1 MLRHLFLSIKSNL
14 AYRDTFIHL
23 AAALLLSLLMAGV
36 YNFHFQISID
46 HSLRWLFNDS
56 FARDPSTLASFIFPH
71 GPLAFLQYPL
81 PMANNYRIALLV
93 QSAVQLA
100 GIFFLLQHGRQQGV
114 KLLVLLLSAI
124 LALSF
129 QGAWYMAVIFPLLLS
144 THRYFYIYA
153 LFSALLVALGF
164 YIRAYLGVSL
174 CAVYGGIIVFQAVKH
189 RKIWLLTLFYPLVF
203 FILIWWI
210 LFSHITDVLTYVQ
223 GYGALLLGNSV
234 AAALYPH
241 NNTLLWLGAGL
252 CGLYVFYQNIKHGR
266 SVLAVGL
273 ALLLLI
279 TIKYAFARQD
289 LGHLQVLYENYGLS
303 LALMLPLLQK
313 QLGRTVLFSMLG
325 LLLFLASAKYANGIN
340 RFRHHTANPIQFL
353 QYLKSPAR
361 AFQDYQAQW
370 VDPLQTLA
378 LKPTDKELLQNHSTG
393 IYPWNFL
400 IAQKNDLNLSV
411 QPIPHAYAAYK
422 PYLDQQNQAF
432 FNSAEAP
439 EFLILHPASY
449 HPLKDPLGV
458 DDNYLW
464 NAEPLT
470 ARAILKNYQP
480 LQHRPAYSIFKKRSP
495 TASKPLDTI
504 GYQKVPWNQW
514 VNIPPSA
521 QSLWVA
527 GTVKHSWEGAV
538 KATLIKSAGTFIE
551 YKLKNGPVRRYRLNP
566 DNLVNGYLAQPLRD
580 PLNHQNYKVEAI
592 RLQTINPSDYQDS
605 IALQWLQR
613 TPTLGEESSTALR
626 KAWSLSDSIPYL
638 SLTIG
643 QAKSITITLDSA
655 TRQANRIM
663 LNFSSTAPARV
674 RAQASFT
681 LYNQYRKKHFK
692 NLFFNALPG
701 QALRVKH
708 DYVELPL
715 HAFAKEDPLTLRIK
729 MYSSEKDFSIRDIS
743 LYYPLPN
750 IKETALK

>member
-1 MLRHLFLSIKSNL
+1 MHRHLFLHNKSNL
-14 AYRDTFIHL
+14 AYRETLLHL
-23 AAALLLSLLMAGV
+23 AAALLLSLLMTGV

-93 QSAVQLA
+93 QSSVQFA
-100 GIFFLLQHGRQQGV
+100 GVFFFLQNGRKQGV

-144 THRYFYIYA
+144 TNRYFYTYA
-153 LFSALLVALGF
+153 LFSALLVALGL

-174 CAVYGGIIVFQAVKH
+174 SIVYGGIIVFQAVKH
-189 RKIWLLTLFYPLVF
+189 RKSWLLTLLYPLVF
-203 FILIWWI
+203 FILIWWA
-210 LFSHITDVLTYVQ
+210 LFSHITDVQSYVQ
-223 GYGALLLGNSV
+223 GYWSLLLGNSV

-241 NNTLLWLGAGL
+241 NSTLLWLGAGL
-252 CGLYVFYQNIKHGR
+252 CGIYVFYQSIKYGQ

-273 ALLLLI
+273 TLLLLI
-279 TIKYAFARQD
+279 TMKYAFARQD

-313 QLGRTVLFSMLG
+313 KLGRTALFSMLG
-325 LLLFLASAKYANGIN
+325 LLLFLASAKYANGID

-353 QYLKSPAR
+353 QYLNSPNR
-361 AFQDYQAQW
+361 AFQDYQAKW
-370 VDPLQTLA
+370 VDPLQALA

-439 EFLILHPASY
+439 EFLILHPGSY
-449 HPLKDPLGV
+449 HPLKDPLGA

-470 ARAILKNYQP
+470 ARAILKNYLP
-480 LQHRPAYSIFKKRSP
+480 LLHRPTYSIFKKRP
-495 TASKPLDTI
+495 TAALKPLDTI
-504 GYQKVPWNQW
+504 LKQKVTWNQW
-514 VNIPPSA
+514 VSIPPSA
-521 QSLWVA
+521 QPLWVA
-527 GTVKHSWEGAV
+527 GTVKHSWRGAV

-551 YKLKNGPVRRYRLNP
+551 YRLKNGLVRRYRLNP

-580 PLNHQNYKVEAI
+580 PLNYQSYEVEAI

-613 TPTLGEESSTALR
+613 TPPLGEENNTPLM

-638 SLTIG
+638 NLPEG
-643 QAKSITITLDSA
+643 QAKSISIKLDSA
-655 TRQANRIM
+655 TRRVNRIM

-681 LYNQYRKKHFK
+681 LYNKHRKKLFQ

-701 QALRVKH
+701 QAFRTKH

-715 HAFAKEDPLTLRIK
+715 HAFAKEDSLTLRIK
-729 MYSSEKDFSIRDIS
+729 IYSSEKGFSIRDIA

-750 IKETALK
+750 IEETALK